1 MRGAGKGR
9 GKGGNINLLFPFF
22 LTAAILLCNERTTV
36 VVARSKSKKPPTDT
50 AFFCATRLLSQR
62 GATERAC
69 RIPATSRAS
78 SSPQSVAISPNFPLP
93 PPGAPS
99 FLLSFALPR
108 LLSCRGKSLEGSF
121 SSLLFFS
128 PLIFL
133 SISLPH
139 SPAVRPLSRSPPLS
153 PPRPLSTTTTTWYQ
167 KSKPRNSSSAV
178 GRERILGIYPLC
190 ACRPSSFLPFAADRP
205 PFQRTPKARSACV
218 ICL

>member
-133 SISLPH
+133 SISLLQPPH
-139 SPAVRPLSRSPPLS
+139 SPAVRSLTRSLAS
-153 PPRPLSTTTTTWYQ
+153 PFFPSFAPFDGDEDDVV
-167 KSKPRNSSSAV
+167 SKV
-178 GRERILGIYPLC
+178 
-190 ACRPSSFLPFAADRP
+190 
-205 PFQRTPKARSACV
+205 KAT
-218 ICL
+218 